1 MKSNKKFL
9 ILIFAIFV
17 VTAGTVGCVFN
28 LNQIDFLSSQG
39 EVSSSGEIDI
49 LKSKLST
56 YESQEN
62 LENEELERLREEI
75 ERIRDQTIIV
85 DGNIAVVR
93 LFGVLNQN
101 NVLPV
106 TVQLR
111 KLADNK
117 DIGGVV
123 LWIDSP
129 GGGVTT
135 VTQIYNEIDRLSM
148 RKPIVAYVG
157 GIAASGGYYL
167 AVACDKIVVK
177 PDAVLGGIG
186 VIYVHE
192 DLTEYFKKHGIKI
205 EVIKTGE
212 DKDLG
217 APWRPLTNE
226 DRENI
231 RNNLNES
238 FNRFVYVVSTGRGLT
253 IEEVL
258 QYSDGNTW
266 RGEQAVTYKFA
277 DRVGDLDA
285 AIEELK
291 TNAGLK
297 NPKVLFIQID
307 ESGSIS
313 NMNFESMRYQ
323 YEPSLYIQTR

>member
-9 ILIFAIFV
+9 FLIFTIFV
-17 VTAGTVGCVFN
+17 IATGTIGCIFN
-28 LNQIDFLSSQG
+28 SNGIDFLPRQG
-39 EVSSSGEIDI
+39 EVISSGEADI
-49 LKSKLST
+49 LQSKLSA
-56 YESQEN
+56 YESQEH
-62 LENEELERLREEI
+62 LENEEIQRLTEEI
-75 ERIRDQTIIV
+75 ERIRDQNIPV

-101 NVLPV
+101 NVLPI

-111 KLADNK
+111 KLADDK
-117 DIGGVV
+117 DIGGVI

-135 VTQIYNEIDRLSM
+135 VTQIYDEIYRLRT
-148 RKPIVAYVG
+148 RKPVVAYVG

-167 AVACDKIVVK
+167 TVACDKIVAK

-212 DKDLG
+212 EKDLG
-217 APWRPLTNE
+217 APWRPLTDE

-231 RNNLNES
+231 RNNINES
-238 FNRFVYVVSTGRGLT
+238 FNRFIYVVSRGRDLT

-258 QYSDGNTW
+258 EYSDGNTW
-266 RGEQAVTYKFA
+266 RGQQAVTYGFA
-277 DRVGDLDA
+277 DRVGDLDT

-291 TNAGLK
+291 TTVGLK
-297 NPKVLFIQID
+297 SPEILFIQID
-307 ESGSIS
+307 ESGRVS

-323 YEPSLYIQTR
+323 YEPSLYIQKR